1 MNENTR
7 INGVDVSAVQDTVSA
22 IQENPK
28 MAQCKFRL
36 KNKWINGGLNQST
49 VGDFYGAN
57 QENAH
62 LQTFEIQ
69 ADEPQLLAGKDQ
81 AANPVE
87 YLLSALTACM
97 TTTLVYH
104 AAIRGIKID
113 ELESEL
119 EGDLDMRGFFG
130 LSNEVRRGYENIR
143 ITFKVKTDEEN
154 LDRLKALSKLSPVF
168 DVTSNGTNVDVKIER
183 K

>member
-1 MNENTR
+1 MKENTR

-22 IQENPK
+22 IQENPE
-28 MAQCKFRL
+28 MAQCTFRL

-154 LDRLKALSKLSPVF
+154 LARLKALSKLSPVF
-168 DVTSNGTNVDVKIER
+168 DVTSKGTNIDVQIER

>member
-1 MNENTR
+1 MNESTH
-7 INGVDVSAVQDTVSA
+7 INGVNVAAVQDTVNA
-22 IQENPK
+22 IQENPE
-28 MAQCKFRL
+28 MGQCKFRL
-36 KNKWINGGLNQST
+36 KNTWINGGLNQST
-49 VGDFYGAN
+49 VGNFYGAN
-57 QENAH
+57 QENSH
-62 LQTFEIQ
+62 IQTFEIQ
-69 ADEPQLLAGKDQ
+69 ADEPQLLAGGDQ

-130 LSNEVRRGYENIR
+130 LSTEVRKGYENIR

-154 LDRLKALSKLSPVF
+154 LARLKALSKLSPVF
-168 DVTSNGTNVDVKIER
+168 DVTSNGTNVDVQIER